1 MIDGSWRTKV
11 TQSISE
17 EKEEVS
23 HQDEDPDVLHHLWI
37 VWQKYSRVKEEH
49 SWDPEQIKHDDCGYT
64 DDSDVLI

>member
-1 MIDGSWRTKV
+1 MESSYFLVRVMTDGSWKTKV

-37 VWQKYSRVKEEH
+37 V
-49 SWDPEQIKHDDCGYT
+49 
-64 DDSDVLI
+64 